1 MTIEHRM
8 QEYYAARAPE
18 YERVYQ
24 KPERQTDLR
33 LLEGWLPALFAGKR
47 VLEVAAGTGYW
58 TQFVAPVAAAIT
70 VTDGSA
76 ETLALAQARIAP
88 LPQARFLVA
97 DAYALPPTLGR
108 FDAALAG
115 FWFSHVPLARRRAF
129 LVGLH
134 ARLEPGATV
143 VLLDNRY
150 VPGSNQPISEC
161 DAEGNSYQTRRL
173 DDGSVHR
180 VLKNFPG
187 ETELCAVIQG
197 IGDNPHYRA
206 YEYFWAFHYTTRAA
220 EPAV

>member
-1 MTIEHRM
+1 MTIENRM
-8 QEYYAARAPE
+8 QAYYAARAPE
-18 YERVYQ
+18 YDRVYQ
-24 KPERQTDLR
+24 KPERQADLR
-33 LLEGWLPALFAGKR
+33 LLEAWLPALFAGKR

-70 VTDGSA
+70 VTDSSA
-76 ETLALAQARIAP
+76 ETLALAQTRVSAP
-88 LPQARFLVA
+88 RARFQVA
-97 DAYALPPTLGR
+97 DAYALPAGLGR

-129 LVGLH
+129 LEGLH

-150 VPGSNQPISEC
+150 VPGSNHPVSER

-187 ETELCAVIQG
+187 ETELCAAIQG

-206 YEYFWAFHYTTRAA
+206 YEYFWAFHYTTRAP